1 MAVEA
6 QDANIA
12 NAVYEQ
18 KDEADMGAGD
28 QGLMFG
34 YATDEWDEDTLHP
47 YSHYLA
53 NKICEEMA
61 IQRHSKTIPWLRPD
75 CKSQVIVEY
84 IREENGR
91 LKPISIYN
99 ILISTQHSPDVTNE
113 TIREVLT
120 E

>member
-1 MAVEA
+1 
-6 QDANIA
+6 
-12 NAVYEQ
+12 
-18 KDEADMGAGD
+18 MGAGD

-34 YATDEWDEDTLHP
+34 YATNEWDEETLHP

-53 NKICEEMA
+53 SKIVEEMA
-61 IQRHSKTIPWLRPD
+61 IQRHSKAIPWLRPD

-84 IREENGR
+84 MKEANGA
-91 LKPISIYN
+91 LKPVSIYN